1 MRGTMKVYD
10 SFGPNPRAL
19 RMFLLEKGLSLPRA
33 PVDLLAA
40 ENRRPPYTDRNPGG
54 QLPAL
59 ELDDGR
65 VIAETVAIFEYLEE
79 RHPHPALVGTTPEER
94 AETRMWQRR
103 IELRIT
109 EHLYNGFRFAEGL
122 ELFRPRLRVLPE
134 AAPGLKATVR
144 DNLAWLDGLMG
155 GKPFVVGDRFTV
167 ADIIL
172 FVALDFGGSVGQP
185 LELARGRVAAWMAR
199 VGARPSAAASLH
211 EQAAATGMR
220 G

>member
-1 MRGTMKVYD
+1 MKLYD

-19 RMFLLEKGLSLPRA
+19 RMFLHEKGVTIPKTEI
-33 PVDLLAA
+33 DLMGA

-65 VIAETVAIFEYLEE
+65 VIGETVAIFEYLEE
-79 RHPHPALVGTTPEER
+79 KHPAPALIGTTPEER

-122 ELFRPRLRVLPE
+122 ELFKTRLRVLPE
-134 AAPGLKATVR
+134 AAEGLKATVR
-144 DNLAWLDGLMG
+144 DNLAWLDTLMA
-155 GKPFVVGDRFTV
+155 GKQFIAGTRFTI

-172 FVALDFGGSVGQP
+172 YVALDFGSGLGQGLDP
-185 LELARGRVAAWMAR
+185 AHANLRAWLGRVSD
-199 VGARPSAAASLH
+199 RPSAAASLH
-211 EQAAATGMR
+211 PASAQVGMR